1 MIYKLLTK
9 MVVGIKYYLND
20 YKGKVIILVNTATK
34 CSLVVNLKN

>member
-1 MIYKLLTK
+1 